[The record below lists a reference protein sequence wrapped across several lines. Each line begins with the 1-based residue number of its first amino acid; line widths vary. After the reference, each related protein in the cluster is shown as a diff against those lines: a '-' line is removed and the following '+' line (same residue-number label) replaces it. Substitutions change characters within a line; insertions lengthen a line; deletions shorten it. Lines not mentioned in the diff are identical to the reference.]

1 LAHDFPQENQ
11 YPIDSFIL
19 LFFLF
24 NRTDG
29 HTGVAPYTRQALFFF
44 LLVFYFPAVKAYIL
58 LGAAFSSC
66 IAWAWSCITIR
77 VD

>member
-1 LAHDFPQENQ
+1 MGIQALLYTHDRHF
-11 YPIDSFIL
+11 F
-19 LFFLF
+19 FFL
-24 NRTDG
+24 
-29 HTGVAPYTRQALFFF
+29 